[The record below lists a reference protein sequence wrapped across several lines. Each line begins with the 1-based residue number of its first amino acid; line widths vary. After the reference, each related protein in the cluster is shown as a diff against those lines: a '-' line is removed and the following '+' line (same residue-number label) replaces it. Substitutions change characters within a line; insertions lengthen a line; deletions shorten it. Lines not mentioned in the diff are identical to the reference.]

1 MGQTRLRPPGGLA
14 PGASALQGLLARW
27 GLKQGSASAQGIA
40 ERLAAWM
47 DWRDAIALA
56 QALQPGAAQPAAP
69 RWDGA
74 AALERLQRELHL
86 SFADRALVQDAKD
99 GSPDPTSYRL
109 HHANQQRLMAAR
121 IAPLRE
127 RLRQQLQGFGP
138 QAAQLAALDAVFEQA
153 FAAREQQALAAL
165 PSMLA
170 RRAAL
175 LRAQESDWQTP
186 LWTELQQ
193 ALNAELELRLQAL
206 WGLLEALQA
215 HSKDTA

>member
-1 MGQTRLRPPGGLA
+1 MGQSRVRPPGGLA

-27 GLKQGSASAQGIA
+27 GLKPGAASAMGIA

-56 QALQPGAAQPAAP
+56 QALQPGAAQPTLL

-86 SFADRALVQDAKD
+86 SFADRALVHDAA
-99 GSPDPTSYRL
+99 DPASYRL

-175 LRAQESDWQTP
+175 LRAQEIDWQTP

-215 HSKDTA
+215 HSKDAP